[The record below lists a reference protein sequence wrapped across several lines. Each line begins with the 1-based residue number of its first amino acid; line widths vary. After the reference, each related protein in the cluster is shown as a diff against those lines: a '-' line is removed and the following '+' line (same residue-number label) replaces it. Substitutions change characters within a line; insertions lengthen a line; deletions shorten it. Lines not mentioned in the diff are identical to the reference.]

1 MQRRIFV
8 AGGALAL
15 RALGANDRVNIAVI
29 GVGGR
34 GRAHIGFIAKQP
46 NAQVAAV
53 CDVNQAQTERA
64 VALAD
69 KAQGSKP
76 KVYEDMRKV
85 FEDKDIDAVS
95 IATPNH
101 WHSLATIWACQA
113 GKDVYCEKPASYN
126 IWESQ
131 RMVAAARQ
139 HNRMVQIGM
148 QSRSTPH
155 KMRAMQLLHDG
166 ALGKLYLAKG
176 LCFKRRPS
184 IGHTPDEPVPPGVN
198 WDLFLGPAAMTPYSK
213 NRHVYNWH
221 WFWNTGNGDIGNQG
235 IHEMDIARWGLG
247 VGLPKGG
254 VSTGG
259 KYVYTDDQETP
270 NTQLASLDYGD
281 SEIVFE
287 VRGLPT
293 GGEAD
298 LTAMGPNFVGNL
310 FYGEKGFMAVDHVGF
325 RIYLGDKREPGE
337 SMKAQPGK
345 GDESIAHFANF
356 IDAIKSR
363 KHEDLHGD
371 VLTGAESAMLVHV
384 ANTSYRLGRRV
395 TFDAKT
401 QSFVNDS
408 EANKMKTRNPYR
420 APYIVS

>member
-1 MQRRIFV
+1 MQRRTFV
-8 AGGALAL
+8 VGGALAL

-34 GRAHIGFIAKQP
+34 GRAHVGYIAKQP

-64 VALAD
+64 VALAE

-76 KVYEDMRKV
+76 KVYEDMRKL

-131 RMVAAARQ
+131 RMVAAARK
-139 HNRMVQIGM
+139 HSRMVQVGM
-148 QSRSTPH
+148 QSRSTEH

-166 ALGKLYLAKG
+166 VLGKLYLAKG

-184 IGHTPDEPVPPGVN
+184 IGHTPDEPVPAGVN

-213 NRHVYNWH
+213 NRLVYNCH

-235 IHEMDIARWGLG
+235 IHEMDIARWGMG

-254 VSTGG
+254 SSTGG

-270 NTQLASLDYGD
+270 NTQIASLDYGD
-281 SEIVFE
+281 SEILFE

-298 LTAMGPNFVGNL
+298 LNPSGPNFVGNL
-310 FYGEKGFMAVDHVGF
+310 FYGEKGFMSVDDKGF
-325 RIYLGDKREPGE
+325 RVFLGDKREPGE
-337 SMKAQPGK
+337 SMLATPGR
-345 GDESIAHFANF
+345 GDETIAHFANF

-363 KHEDLHGD
+363 KHENLHGE
-371 VLTGAESAMLVHV
+371 VAIGADSAMLVHV
-384 ANTSYRLGRRV
+384 ANTSYRLGRKV
-395 TFDAKT
+395 TFDPKT
-401 QSFVNDS
+401 QTFTGDN

-420 APYIVS
+420 AGYVVS

>member
-1 MQRRIFV
+1 MQRRTFI
-8 AGGALAL
+8 AGGAIAL
-15 RALGANDRVNIAVI
+15 RALGANDRVNFAVI

-34 GRAHIGFIAKQP
+34 GRGHLTYISKQP
-46 NAQVAAV
+46 NARVAAV

-64 VALAD
+64 VAIVE
-69 KAQGSKP
+69 KAGGDKP
-76 KVYEDMRKV
+76 KVFEDLRKV

-101 WHSLATIWACQA
+101 WHALATIWACQA

-131 RMVAAARQ
+131 RMLAAARKYK
-139 HNRMVQIGM
+139 RMVQIGM
-148 QSRSTPH
+148 QSRSTDY
-155 KMRAMQLLHDG
+155 KMRAIELLHEG
-166 ALGKLYLAKG
+166 AIGKIYLAKG
-176 LCFKRRPS
+176 LCYKRRPS

-213 NRHVYNWH
+213 NRHAYNWH

-247 VGLPKGG
+247 VGLPNSGF
-254 VSTGG
+254 SSGG

-281 SEIVFE
+281 KEIVFE

-293 GGEAD
+293 GGESGIE
-298 LTAMGPNFVGNL
+298 AMGPNFVGDV
-310 FYGEKGFMAVDHVGF
+310 FYGEKGFMAVDHRGF
-325 RIYLGDKREPGE
+325 KIFLGPNREPGE
-337 SMKAQPGK
+337 SGQAAAGSAD
-345 GDESIAHFANF
+345 GTIAHFANL

-363 KHEDLHGD
+363 KHEDLHGE
-371 VLTGAESAMLVHV
+371 VAIGAESAMLVHI
-384 ANTSYRLGRRV
+384 ANTSYRLGRKV
-395 TFDAKT
+395 KFDPST
-401 QSFVNDS
+401 QSFPGDN
-408 EANKMKTRNPYR
+408 EANRMKTRNPYR
-420 APYIVS
+420 APYVVS

>member
-1 MQRRIFV
+1 MRV
-8 AGGALAL
+8 
-15 RALGANDRVNIAVI
+15 LGANDRVNIAVI

-34 GRAHIGFIAKQP
+34 GRAHVGYIAKQP

-76 KVYEDMRKV
+76 RVFEDMRKV
-85 FEDKDIDAVS
+85 FDDKDIDAVS

-126 IWESQ
+126 IWEGQ
-131 RMVAAARQ
+131 RMVAAARKY
-139 HNRMVQIGM
+139 NRMVQVGM
-148 QSRSTPH
+148 QSRSTEH

-166 ALGKLYLAKG
+166 ALGKLYMAKG
-176 LCFKRRPS
+176 LCYKRRPS

-213 NRHVYNWH
+213 NRHIYNWH

-235 IHEMDIARWGLG
+235 IHEMDIARWGMG
-247 VGLPKGG
+247 AGLPKGG

-259 KYVYTDDQETP
+259 KYVYADDQETP
-270 NTQLASLDYGD
+270 NTQVATLDYGD
-281 SEIVFE
+281 SEISFE
-287 VRGLPT
+287 VRGLNT

-298 LTAMGPNFVGNL
+298 LVPSGPNFVGNL
-310 FYGEKGFMAVDHVGF
+310 FYGEKGFMSLDHTGF
-325 RIYLGDKREPGE
+325 HIFLGDKREPGE
-337 SMKAQPGK
+337 SMQAVKK
-345 GDESIAHFANF
+345 GDETIAHFANF

-363 KHEDLHGD
+363 KYQDLHGE
-371 VLTGAESAMLVHV
+371 VAIGADSAMLVHI
-384 ANTSYRLGRRV
+384 ANTSYRLGRRLS
-395 TFDAKT
+395 FDPKT
-401 QSFVNDS
+401 QSFPGDND
-408 EANKMKTRNPYR
+408 ANRMKARNPYR
-420 APYIVS
+420 APYIIA

>member
-1 MQRRIFV
+1 MQRRIFL
-8 AGGALAL
+8 AGGAA
-15 RALGANDRVNIAVI
+15 ALGAFGANEKVNMAVI

-34 GRAHIGFIAKQP
+34 GRAHIGFIAKQKF
-46 NAQVAAV
+46 AQVAAV

-64 VALAD
+64 VALTE
-69 KAQGSKP
+69 KAQGTKP
-76 KVYEDMRKV
+76 KVYEDMRKL

-101 WHSLATIWACQA
+101 WHALATIWACEA

-131 RMVAAARQ
+131 RMVAAARK

-155 KMRAMQLLHDG
+155 KMRAMQLLKDG
-166 ALGKLYLAKG
+166 ALGKLYMAKG

-184 IGHTPDEPVPPGVN
+184 IGHTPDEPVPAGVN

-247 VGLPKGG
+247 AGLPVGG

-259 KYVYTDDQETP
+259 KYVYEDDQETP
-270 NTQLASLDYGD
+270 NTQIATLDYGD
-281 SEIVFE
+281 AEIVFE
-287 VRGLPT
+287 VRGLLT
-293 GGEAD
+293 NGEGD
-298 LTAMGPNFVGNL
+298 MHTSGPNFVGDI
-310 FYGEKGFMAVDHVGF
+310 FYGEKGFMVVDHAGF
-325 RIYLGDKREPGE
+325 RIYLGDRREPGE
-337 SMKAQPGK
+337 SMQAEK
-345 GDESIAHFANF
+345 GDESVLHFANF
-356 IDAIKSR
+356 VDAVKSR
-363 KHEDLHGD
+363 KNGDLNGE
-371 VLTGAESAMLVHV
+371 VAIGAESAMLVHI
-384 ANTSYRLGRRV
+384 ANTSYRLGRKL
-395 TFDAKT
+395 TFDPAT
-401 QSFVNDS
+401 QSFAGDE
-408 EANKMKTRNPYR
+408 EANRMKTRNPYR
-420 APYIVS
+420 APYIVA

>member
-1 MQRRIFV
+1 
-8 AGGALAL
+8 
-15 RALGANDRVNIAVI
+15 LGANDRVNIAVI

-34 GRAHIGFIAKQP
+34 GRNHVQYIAKQP
-46 NAQVAAV
+46 NATVAAV

-85 FEDKDIDAVS
+85 FDDKDIDAVS

-131 RMVAAARQ
+131 RMVAAARKY
-139 HNRMVQIGM
+139 NRMVQVGM
-148 QSRSTPH
+148 QSRSTEH

-198 WDLFLGPAAMTPYSK
+198 WDLFLGPGAMTPYSK

-235 IHEMDIARWGLG
+235 IHEMDIARWGMGL
-247 VGLPKGG
+247 GLPKS
-254 VSTGG
+254 VSSTGG
-259 KYVYTDDQETP
+259 KYVYNDDQETP
-270 NTQLASLDYGD
+270 NTQVATFDYGD
-281 SEIVFE
+281 AEIMFE

-298 LTAMGPNFVGNL
+298 LGAMGANFVGNL
-310 FYGEKGFMAVDHVGF
+310 FYGEKGFMAVDHLGF

-337 SMKAQPGK
+337 SMKAVGR
-345 GDESIAHFANF
+345 GDETIAHFANF

-363 KHEDLHGD
+363 KKEDLRGE
-371 VLTGAESAMLVHV
+371 VAIGAESAILVHL
-384 ANTSYRLGRRV
+384 ANTSYRLGRRLA
-395 TFDAKT
+395 FDAKT
-401 QSFVNDS
+401 ETYPGDN

-420 APYIVS
+420 APYIVA

>member
-1 MQRRIFV
+1 M
-8 AGGALAL
+8 
-15 RALGANDRVNIAVI
+15 NIAVI

-34 GRAHIGFIAKQP
+34 GRGHVGYIAKQP
-46 NAQVAAV
+46 NARVAAV

-64 VALAD
+64 VALAE

-76 KVYEDMRKV
+76 KVYDDMRKV

-131 RMVAAARQ
+131 RMVAAARK
-139 HNRMVQIGM
+139 HNRMVQVGM
-148 QSRSTPH
+148 QSRSTEH
-155 KMRAMQLLHDG
+155 KMRAMQLLKDG
-166 ALGKLYLAKG
+166 AIGKLYLAKG

-184 IGHTPDEPVPPGVN
+184 IGHTPDEPVPAGVN

-235 IHEMDIARWGLG
+235 IHEMDIARWGMG

-254 VSTGG
+254 SSTGG
-259 KYVYTDDQETP
+259 KYVYNDDQETP
-270 NTQLASLDYGD
+270 NTQIASLDYGD

-298 LTAMGPNFVGNL
+298 IAPGGSNFVGNL
-310 FYGEKGFMAVDHVGF
+310 FYGEKGFMSVDHTGF
-325 RIYLGDKREPGE
+325 HIYLGDKREPGE
-337 SMKAQPGK
+337 SMKAVAK
-345 GDESIAHFANF
+345 GDETIAHFANF

-363 KHEDLHGD
+363 KHEDLHGE
-371 VLTGAESAMLVHV
+371 VAIGADSAMLVHV
-384 ANTSYRLGRRV
+384 ANTSYRLGRKM
-395 TFDAKT
+395 TFDPKT
-401 QSFVNDS
+401 QTFTGDA
-408 EANKMKTRNPYR
+408 EANKMRTRNPYR
-420 APYIVS
+420 AGYVVS

>member
-1 MQRRIFV
+1 MKRRTFLV
-8 AGGALAL
+8 GGAFA
-15 RALGANDRVNIAVI
+15 AGAAGANDRVNIAVI

-34 GRAHIGFIAKQP
+34 GRAHVGYIAKQP
-46 NAQVAAV
+46 NAKVAAV

-69 KAQGSKP
+69 KAQNSKP

-131 RMVAAARQ
+131 RMVAAARKY
-139 HNRMVQIGM
+139 NRMVQVGM
-148 QSRSTPH
+148 QSRSTEH
-155 KMRAMQLLHDG
+155 KMRAMELLHGG
-166 ALGKLYLAKG
+166 ALGKLYLSKG

-184 IGHTPDEPVPPGVN
+184 IGHTPDEAVPAGVN

-247 VGLPKGG
+247 ADLPKAA

-259 KYVYTDDQETP
+259 KYVYNDDQETP
-270 NTQLASLDYGD
+270 NTQLASFDYGD
-281 SEIVFE
+281 AEIVFE

-298 LTAMGPNFVGNL
+298 LAPSGPNFVGNL
-310 FYGEKGFMAVDHVGF
+310 FYGEKGFMAVDHTGF

-337 SMKAQPGK
+337 SMKAAGR
-345 GDESIAHFANF
+345 GDETIAHFANF

-363 KHEDLHGD
+363 KRENLRGE
-371 VLTGAESAMLVHV
+371 VAIGAESAILVHL
-384 ANTSYRLGRRV
+384 ANTSYRLGRKV
-395 TFDAKT
+395 TFDAK
-401 QSFVNDS
+401 SESYPGDN
-408 EANKMKTRNPYR
+408 EANRMKTRNPYR
-420 APYIVS
+420 APYIVA

>member
-1 MQRRIFV
+1 MSGT
-8 AGGALAL
+8 AALS
-15 RALGANDRVNIAVI
+15 ALGANDRVNIAVI

-34 GRAHIGFIAKQP
+34 GADHVRSIARQP
-46 NAQVAAV
+46 NARVAAV

-64 VALAD
+64 VALTE
-69 KAQGSKP
+69 KVQNSKP

-101 WHSLATIWACQA
+101 WHALATIWACEA
-113 GKDVYCEKPASYN
+113 GKDVYCEKPACYN
-126 IWESQ
+126 IWEGQ
-131 RMVAAARQ
+131 RMVAAARK
-139 HNRMVQIGM
+139 NKRMVQIGM
-148 QSRSTPH
+148 QSRSTQH
-155 KMRAMQLLHDG
+155 KIRAMQLLKDG
-166 ALGKLYLAKG
+166 AIGKLYLAKG
-176 LCFKRRPS
+176 LCFKRRVS
-184 IGHTPDEPVPPGVN
+184 IGHTPDEPVPAGVN

-247 VGLPKGG
+247 VGLPIGG
-254 VSTGG
+254 MSSGG

-270 NTQLASLDYGD
+270 NTQMATLDYGA
-281 SEIVFE
+281 SEVMFE

-298 LTAMGPNFVGNL
+298 IVPSGPNFVGNL
-310 FYGEKGFMAVDHVGF
+310 FYGENGYMAVDHVGF
-325 RIYLGDKREPGE
+325 RIYLGPRREAGE
-337 SMKAQPGK
+337 SMKAVEQS
-345 GDESIAHFANF
+345 DATVAHFANF

-363 KHEDLHGD
+363 RHEDLKGD
-371 VLTGAESAMLVHV
+371 VAIGVDSVTLVHI
-384 ANTSYRLGRRV
+384 ANISYRLGRKV
-395 TFDAKT
+395 AFDPKSQTFTGDA
-401 QSFVNDS
+401 
-408 EANKMKTRNPYR
+408 EANRMKTRNPYR